1 MSGSDTTCST
11 APFSACSTARSW
23 WPCRKNRYWLKA
35 DGLALDVGP
44 FVAALEYA
52 AGREAYVV
60 GKPAAGFFDE
70 VLDGAGSDAA
80 AAAMVGDDIESD
92 IGGALRAGLAAIL
105 VRTGKYR
112 TEALEQ
118 SGLEPTAV
126 VDSIADVPALFG
138 A

>member
-1 MSGSDTTCST
+1 M
-11 APFSACSTARSW
+11 
-23 WPCRKNRYWLKA
+23 
-35 DGLALDVGP
+35 
-44 FVAALEYA
+44 
-52 AGREAYVV
+52 V

-70 VLDGAGSDAA
+70 VLDGVGSDAG

-112 TEALEQ
+112 TEAVEA

>member
-1 MSGSDTTCST
+1 MDGKAKLGETHAISRRPGEWTSITTHL
-11 APFSACSTARSW
+11 AR
-23 WPCRKNRYWLKA
+23 
-35 DGLALDVGP
+35 
-44 FVAALEYA
+44 
-52 AGREAYVV
+52 
-60 GKPAAGFFDE
+60 
-70 VLDGAGSDAA
+70 
-80 AAAMVGDDIESD
+80 
-92 IGGALRAGLAAIL
+92 ALRAGLAAIL